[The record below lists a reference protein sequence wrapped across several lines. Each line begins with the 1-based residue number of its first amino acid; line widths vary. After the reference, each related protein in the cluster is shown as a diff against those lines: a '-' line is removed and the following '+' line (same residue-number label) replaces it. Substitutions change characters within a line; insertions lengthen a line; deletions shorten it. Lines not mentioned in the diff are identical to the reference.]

1 MPNATEVTREW
12 MAATAENWQAL
23 TDHVRDGDQFV
34 IVAVII
40 AGDAMDIAVTQ
51 QPGAS
56 AEDAIAIGRD
66 VLSSALE
73 NLMFGDPEYVVDRPL

>member
-12 MAATAENWQAL
+12 MSATGENWAAL
-23 TDHVRDGDQFV
+23 TDHVREGDQFV

-56 AEDAIAIGRD
+56 ADDAIAIGKD

-73 NLMFGDPEYVVDRPL
+73 NLMFERPEYVGDRPL